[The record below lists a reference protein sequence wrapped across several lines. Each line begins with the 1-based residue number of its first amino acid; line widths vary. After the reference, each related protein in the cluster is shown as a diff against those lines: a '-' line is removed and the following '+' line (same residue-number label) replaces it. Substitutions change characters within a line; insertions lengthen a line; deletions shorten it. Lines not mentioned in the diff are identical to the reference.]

1 MVIDGKI
8 YNARGKLNAI
18 LISCG
23 LVAVFIVGGFFSTAI
38 MKHLVDSIEQNA
50 ISSLRGTVD
59 KIDTHNAGSS
69 NRNSQ
74 VISFAEY
81 CITFADKKFYCDEI
95 LRPTSRHII

>member
-38 MKHLVDSIEQNA
+38 MKHLALTALLFS
-50 ISSLRGTVD
+50 
-59 KIDTHNAGSS
+59 
-69 NRNSQ
+69 
-74 VISFAEY
+74 
-81 CITFADKKFYCDEI
+81 
-95 LRPTSRHII
+95 